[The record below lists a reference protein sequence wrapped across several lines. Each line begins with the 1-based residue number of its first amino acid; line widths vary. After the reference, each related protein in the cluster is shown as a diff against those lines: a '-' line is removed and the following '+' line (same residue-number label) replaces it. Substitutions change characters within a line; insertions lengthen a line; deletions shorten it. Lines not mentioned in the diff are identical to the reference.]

1 MGYITYNNSKE
12 YIEMGGVHL
21 HRLEFDIKFYDK
33 TDGTKP
39 AKDFI
44 LELPPKM
51 RAKVLRIIDMLETNG
66 TDLREPYSKHLNDG
80 IFELRAQIGSDI
92 SRVLYFFM
100 IGRKAVLTHG
110 FIKKTQKTPP
120 TEIDKAKQYRT
131 EYLNREENRK

>member
-1 MGYITYNNSKE
+1 M
-12 YIEMGGVHL
+12 